1 MSFKEAYRSLNI
13 ENDSPFEILHM
24 LQKVTSYN
32 NILYTFIEQV
42 TNYLKAI
49 SLNERLEVR
58 EKADLKKKIIDLI
71 DKAYAVLIKLV
82 MSKKSDIISYTL
94 NEDEKLKTIN
104 KKSKRWKNFNKKAV
118 KYLDKRVHED
128 NEPEF
133 SLIYDLIDL
142 ELALHSINRNAA
154 NDDQLTKSEKLDIA
168 ENVYKFIMNFNA
180 ILISS
185 TSESTSDYIENS
197 EEWYSANELSNP
209 LQTTQEYFDTNN
221 STYCYC
227 NGPYVGKMV
236 GCDGDN
242 CAIEWFHFDCVNLKE
257 APKDKWYCAECLAKQ
272 K

>member
-1 MSFKEAYRSLNI
+1 MSFKDAYRSLNI

-24 LQKVTSYN
+24 LQKVTSNN

-49 SLNERLEVR
+49 SFNENLKVG
-58 EKADLKKKIIDLI
+58 EKAEFKRKIIDLI
-71 DKAYAVLIKLV
+71 DKAYAILLKQLI
-82 MSKKSDIISYTL
+82 SKKSDTISYTL
-94 NEDEKLKTIN
+94 NEGEKLTRIDKKT
-104 KKSKRWKNFNKKAV
+104 KKWKNFNKGALR
-118 KYLDKRVHED
+118 YLDKGRYDE
-128 NEPEF
+128 NEPEC
-133 SLIYDLIDL
+133 SVIYDLIDL
-142 ELALHSINRNAA
+142 ELALHSINGNKDELSK
-154 NDDQLTKSEKLDIA
+154 NEKLEVA

-185 TSESTSDYIENS
+185 TSEPVSDYIDNS

-236 GCDGDN
+236 GCDGEN
-242 CAIEWFHFDCVNLKE
+242 CSIEWFHFECVNLKE
-257 APKDKWYCAECLAKQ
+257 APKDKWYCKECLAKEE
-272 K
+272 